1 MVMKERIAAMKNTS
15 IRVVKVVPR
24 RQRRALELYQDN
36 RFKPRVIPNRK
47 LYSRK
52 NRQVEIG

>member
-1 MVMKERIAAMKNTS
+1 MKNTS